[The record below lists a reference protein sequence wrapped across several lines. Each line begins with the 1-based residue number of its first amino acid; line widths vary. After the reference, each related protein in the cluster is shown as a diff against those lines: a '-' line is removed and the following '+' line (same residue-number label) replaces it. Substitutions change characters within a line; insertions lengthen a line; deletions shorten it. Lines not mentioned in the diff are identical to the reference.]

1 MNAMSQH
8 DDFLEGF
15 GDALRVVGI
24 TDSDE
29 REAHYG
35 AWLESTGMNDVE
47 RIDLEGGGYETGLE
61 AGTEYRKQL

>member
-1 MNAMSQH
+1 MSQH

-29 REAHYG
+29 IEAHYG